1 MEQESGS
8 TIGAALP
15 APGMTSSCPAPPGLP
30 PGPEM
35 QWLVPNLHAGSGS
48 PTMMESFKM
57 AAPLAQIDDEWL
69 DFTSPSDVV
78 NSNDTTSSCTDD
90 NQDVDNVDNCGFGVV
105 SFKSMEDLVH
115 EFDETLNICFR
126 NYNAK
131 TDSIA
136 PVKVLS
142 QEEIMENSELWQGLT
157 DNFANV
163 LPVDWNS
170 SYTRQL
176 YNKALNLNEQKRE
189 EPMNLDLSDDEEL
202 RESFDAHSLI
212 ISSLTQ
218 EPIFTAEEVIEE
230 IDEIMGETSM
240 EEETPVS
247 EDSLSVLSQEMLA
260 LRERSNTVTS
270 YDESKAAEGP
280 PGETALHFTPA
291 HFNQSPAA
299 AKCLKKLPLQTL
311 NEVLEELEATIK
323 EYSEI
328 LIQQLALR
336 DELVYE
342 KEVKNQF
349 ISALVAVQNRQRE
362 HKQNKDNKKKR
373 KKVKGGNGT
382 EPGTPEMSVR
392 EFAAHSPF
400 LYTVIPYEKKNSPM
414 TAEDLQILTKILVA
428 MSEDSDKVPSLLTD
442 YILKVLCPSQDMM
455 VPT

>member
-1 MEQESGS
+1 MEPESGS
-8 TIGAALP
+8 IIGAAPP
-15 APGMTSSCPAPPGLP
+15 APGMTSSRQAPPR
-30 PGPEM
+30 PEM
-35 QWLVPNLHAGSGS
+35 QWLVPNLHAGSGR

-78 NSNDTTSSCTDD
+78 NSNDTTNSRADD

-270 YDESKAAEGP
+270 YDESKAAEG
-280 PGETALHFTPA
+280 
-291 HFNQSPAA
+291 
-299 AKCLKKLPLQTL
+299 LKKLPLQTL

-382 EPGTPEMSVR
+382 EPGT
-392 EFAAHSPF
+392 F
-400 LYTVIPYEKKNSPM
+400 LYTVIPYEKKNSPV
-414 TAEDLQILTKILVA
+414 TTEDLQILTKILVA

-442 YILKVLCPSQDMM
+442 YILKVLCPSQDLMM

>member
-1 MEQESGS
+1 
-8 TIGAALP
+8 
-15 APGMTSSCPAPPGLP
+15 
-30 PGPEM
+30 
-35 QWLVPNLHAGSGS
+35 
-48 PTMMESFKM
+48 M

-78 NSNDTTSSCTDD
+78 NSNDTTNSRADD

-270 YDESKAAEGP
+270 YDES
-280 PGETALHFTPA
+280 
-291 HFNQSPAA
+291 
-299 AKCLKKLPLQTL
+299 LKKLPLQTL

-382 EPGTPEMSVR
+382 EPGT
-392 EFAAHSPF
+392 
-400 LYTVIPYEKKNSPM
+400 
-414 TAEDLQILTKILVA
+414 
-428 MSEDSDKVPSLLTD
+428 
-442 YILKVLCPSQDMM
+442 LKL
-455 VPT
+455 

>member
-1 MEQESGS
+1 MEPESGS
-8 TIGAALP
+8 IIGAAPP
-15 APGMTSSCPAPPGLP
+15 APGMTSSRQAPPR
-30 PGPEM
+30 PEM
-35 QWLVPNLHAGSGS
+35 QWLVPNLHAGSGR

-78 NSNDTTSSCTDD
+78 NSNDTTNSRADD

-270 YDESKAAEGP
+270 YDES
-280 PGETALHFTPA
+280 
-291 HFNQSPAA
+291 
-299 AKCLKKLPLQTL
+299 LKKLPLQTL

-382 EPGTPEMSVR
+382 EPGT
-392 EFAAHSPF
+392 F
-400 LYTVIPYEKKNSPM
+400 LYTVIPYEKKNSPV
-414 TAEDLQILTKILVA
+414 TTEDLQILTKILVA

-442 YILKVLCPSQDMM
+442 YILKVLCPSQDLMM

>member
-280 PGETALHFTPA
+280 PG
-291 HFNQSPAA
+291 
-299 AKCLKKLPLQTL
+299 LKKLPLQTL

>member
-8 TIGAALP
+8 IIGAALP
-15 APGMTSSCPAPPGLP
+15 APGMTSSCPGKGMARMISVVP

-270 YDESKAAEGP
+270 YDESKAAEG
-280 PGETALHFTPA
+280 
-291 HFNQSPAA
+291 
-299 AKCLKKLPLQTL
+299 LKKLPLQTL

-392 EFAAHSPF
+392 EIPALSPF

-414 TAEDLQILTKILVA
+414 SAEDLQILTKILVA

-455 VPT
+455 MVPT

>member
-270 YDESKAAEGP
+270 YDESKAAEG
-280 PGETALHFTPA
+280 
-291 HFNQSPAA
+291 
-299 AKCLKKLPLQTL
+299 LKKLPLQTL

-382 EPGTPEMSVR
+382 EPGT
-392 EFAAHSPF
+392 F

>member
-142 QEEIMENSELWQGLT
+142 QEEIMENSEMSSFGVHNVLWQGLT

-270 YDESKAAEGP
+270 YDESKAAEG
-280 PGETALHFTPA
+280 
-291 HFNQSPAA
+291 
-299 AKCLKKLPLQTL
+299 LKKLPLQTL

-382 EPGTPEMSVR
+382 EPGT
-392 EFAAHSPF
+392 F

>member
-270 YDESKAAEGP
+270 YDESKAAEG
-280 PGETALHFTPA
+280 
-291 HFNQSPAA
+291 
-299 AKCLKKLPLQTL
+299 LKKLPLQTL

>member
-1 MEQESGS
+1 MPVRSLRRLFQDRS
-8 TIGAALP
+8 
-15 APGMTSSCPAPPGLP
+15 APPR
-30 PGPEM
+30 PEM
-35 QWLVPNLHAGSGS
+35 QWLVPNLHAGSGR

-78 NSNDTTSSCTDD
+78 NSNDTTNSRADD

-142 QEEIMENSELWQGLT
+142 QEEIMENSEMSSFGVHNVLWQGLT

-270 YDESKAAEGP
+270 YDESKAAEG
-280 PGETALHFTPA
+280 
-291 HFNQSPAA
+291 
-299 AKCLKKLPLQTL
+299 LKKLPLQTL

-392 EFAAHSPF
+392 DIPAHSPF
-400 LYTVIPYEKKNSPM
+400 LYTVIPYEKKNSPV
-414 TAEDLQILTKILVA
+414 TTEDLQILTKILVA

-442 YILKVLCPSQDMM
+442 YILKVLCPSQDLMM

>member
-142 QEEIMENSELWQGLT
+142 QEEIMENSEMSSFGVHNVLWQGLT

-270 YDESKAAEGP
+270 YDESKAAEG
-280 PGETALHFTPA
+280 
-291 HFNQSPAA
+291 
-299 AKCLKKLPLQTL
+299 LKKLPLQTL

-382 EPGTPEMSVR
+382 EPGT
-392 EFAAHSPF
+392 F

-442 YILKVLCPSQDMM
+442 YILKALF
-455 VPT
+455 

>member
-270 YDESKAAEGP
+270 YDESKAAEG
-280 PGETALHFTPA
+280 
-291 HFNQSPAA
+291 
-299 AKCLKKLPLQTL
+299 LKKLPLQTL

-382 EPGTPEMSVR
+382 EPGT
-392 EFAAHSPF
+392 F

-442 YILKVLCPSQDMM
+442 YILKALF
-455 VPT
+455 

>member
-1 MEQESGS
+1 MEPESGS
-8 TIGAALP
+8 IIGAAPP
-15 APGMTSSCPAPPGLP
+15 APGMTSSRQAPPR
-30 PGPEM
+30 PEM
-35 QWLVPNLHAGSGS
+35 QWLVPNLHAGSGR

-78 NSNDTTSSCTDD
+78 NSNDTTNSRADD

-270 YDESKAAEGP
+270 YDESKAAEG
-280 PGETALHFTPA
+280 
-291 HFNQSPAA
+291 
-299 AKCLKKLPLQTL
+299 LKKLPLQTL

-382 EPGTPEMSVR
+382 EPGT
-392 EFAAHSPF
+392 F
-400 LYTVIPYEKKNSPM
+400 LYTVIPYEKKNSPV
-414 TAEDLQILTKILVA
+414 TTEDLQILTKILVA

-442 YILKVLCPSQDMM
+442 YILKALF
-455 VPT
+455 